1 MRIGGGDRV
10 RFEDDEGTMR
20 EGIVAKVLSDPGH
33 PDPVLLI
40 APPEEWL
47 PAVRRMSHLVTLVS
61 KLGQPGESEIR
72 DHDARRKFVPKEDQ
86 LREIEQKY
94 RITLTDGERMLLT
107 TPTDLLSPVE
117 RQQRYLLGKDL
128 APLQC
133 PACLSVICRLS
144 ALRDGREDI
153 GGHHPDEDHW
163 CPRCEARLVW
173 HLPLMGDSF
182 FTIHPSE
189 ARPVKS

>member
-10 RFEDDEGTMR
+10 RFEDDNGSMQEGT
-20 EGIVAKVLSDPGH
+20 VAEVLGDHQGDPT
-33 PDPVLLI
+33 LLI
-40 APPEEWL
+40 APMGDWRPV
-47 PAVRRMSHLVTLVS
+47 VRRMAHLVS
-61 KLGQPGESEIR
+61 KLTPPREPVSRDQDTGRKAMPREDRIR
-72 DHDARRKFVPKEDQ
+72 EAEERYQ
-86 LREIEQKY
+86 
-94 RITLTDGERMLLT
+94 ITLTDGERMLLT
-107 TPTDLLSPVE
+107 TPTDLLGPIE
-117 RQQRYLLGKDL
+117 CQQRYLLGKDL
-128 APLQC
+128 APVQC

-153 GGHHPDEDHW
+153 GASHPDEDHW
-163 CPRCEARLVW
+163 CPRCGARLVW